1 MTLLEVR
8 TQFAKESGR
17 YDLVLSATTFDNNG
31 ADYYINRG
39 QEMLDRMLEFP
50 KDEGEFTFSLAT
62 GAISTTL
69 TNVRVVRGVVVVD
82 SSDETIRQLTRS
94 SLREMRDNYGDE
106 KSSLSSVT
114 RAEPTEWGLGWLRTT
129 TTANTTALTTEGNTK
144 QLITMPPADRTY
156 TVRVQG
162 LFGSPALSA
171 NTDLS
176 FWTIQH
182 PDILIQAA
190 LYKLEVAY
198 RNYEGARATLNA
210 IEEAVSDIDNE
221 IVEQA
226 IVENDVLQDSHRFIK
241 KPAKGAERYL
251 N

>member
-1 MTLLEVR
+1 VPRPL
-8 TQFAKESGR
+8 
-17 YDLVLSATTFDNNG
+17 
-31 ADYYINRG
+31 I
-39 QEMLDRMLEFP
+39 
-50 KDEGEFTFSLAT
+50 
-62 GAISTTL
+62 I
-69 TNVRVVRGVVVVD
+69 VRGVVVVD

-114 RAEPTEWGLGWLRTT
+114 RAEPSEWGLGWLRTT
-129 TTANTTALTTEGNTK
+129 TAANTTALTTEGNTK

-182 PDILIQAA
+182 PDILIWAA
-190 LYKLEVAY
+190 MYQLEVAY
-198 RNYEGARATLNA
+198 RNFEGSKAILSNLLEMVETL
-210 IEEAVSDIDNE
+210 DNE
-221 IVEQA
+221 VVEQGQ
-226 IVENDVLQDSHRFIK
+226 VEMDQLKDSHRFIL
-241 KPAKGAERYL
+241 PPIRNQDRYF
-251 N
+251 